1 MPRRMYRW
9 MDGWINGKI
18 DGWMDGWMD
27 QDGLDR
33 RIEGSMDR

>member
-18 DGWMDGWMD
+18 DGWMD

>member
-1 MPRRMYRW
+1 
-9 MDGWINGKI
+9 MDGWMDKWK
-18 DGWMDGWMD
+18 DRWMDGWMD